1 MSVVFGA
8 NRLEELIWRV
18 SELDFDKSDL
28 QRLSELVDE
37 KLYDLLLVGV
47 QHASYNNRDFILE
60 PDLPLTKGLRE
71 SMQDFELYEE
81 ELEIEPV
88 LEQLAT
94 YPQLDREPSQEV
106 IDLLPDLVG
115 TLIMVTTRLMPVL
128 DPGISNPGTETW
140 NRVIETMDLLI

>member
-47 QHASYNNRDFILE
+47 RHASYNNRDFILE